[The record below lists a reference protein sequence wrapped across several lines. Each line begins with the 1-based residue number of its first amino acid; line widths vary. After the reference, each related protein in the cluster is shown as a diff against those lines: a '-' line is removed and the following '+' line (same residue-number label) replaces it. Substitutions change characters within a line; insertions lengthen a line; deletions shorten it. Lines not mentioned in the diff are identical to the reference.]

1 MQNGIAVVGRSGN
14 IEESQFICP
23 LVIVTFGNIDGI
35 ARIAK
40 SEKIHAFDDAAVF
53 NIQARDDSFAKSHAD
68 YLLSINKLSSQRAV

>member
-23 LVIVTFGNIDGI
+23 LVIVTFSNIDGI

-53 NIQARDDSFAKSHAD
+53 NVETGDDAFCQCHFECLSKSR
-68 YLLSINKLSSQRAV
+68 NEVV